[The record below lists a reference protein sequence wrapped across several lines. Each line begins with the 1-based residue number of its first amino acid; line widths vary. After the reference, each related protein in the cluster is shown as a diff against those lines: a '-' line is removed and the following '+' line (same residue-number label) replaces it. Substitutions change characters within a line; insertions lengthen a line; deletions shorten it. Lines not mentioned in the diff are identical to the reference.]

1 MRILILAHQA
11 HVILRVFSGIC
22 MMMMFTYREECS
34 YICSC
39 FCFLAVGPPCDCRVV
54 YTPAAEASVDT
65 KWKMI
70 PRTQLFI
77 IKV

>member
-1 MRILILAHQA
+1 
-11 HVILRVFSGIC
+11 

-39 FCFLAVGPPCDCRVV
+39 FCFLPVDPLCDCRVV

-65 KWKMI
+65 ELKMI
-70 PRTQLFI
+70 PTTRLFI
-77 IKV
+77 IKVWETVHWFISISDNWLIWH